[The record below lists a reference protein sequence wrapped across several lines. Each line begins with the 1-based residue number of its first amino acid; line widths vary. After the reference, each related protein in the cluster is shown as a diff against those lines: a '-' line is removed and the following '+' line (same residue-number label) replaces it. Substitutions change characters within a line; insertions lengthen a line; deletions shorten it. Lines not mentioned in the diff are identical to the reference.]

1 VTRSGGVRTP
11 DLLEAPRVADREKLH
26 LGRARPRPGSGPRRA
41 PKASQEPSRPRPKPP
56 EDATRFE
63 RIVFAVKVRRAA
75 KKRRLAKMTRKRR
88 VARRFG
94 IAGTWFLGF
103 IATLVI
109 AAVIAF
115 YTFGDVPRPETL
127 ALPQVAEILYSDG
140 SVMAKFGDQNRTIVS
155 IDKVPE
161 AVRYDILAAE
171 DRNFYSESGVSI
183 RGTVRAALSDV
194 TGGDTQ
200 GGSGITQQYVKNA
213 YLNDS
218 RSLSRKLKEL
228 VIAVKLSREYSKD
241 QILEFYLNTVYFGRG
256 AYGIEAAAQAFFGKD
271 VNQLSLTEG
280 AVLAAQLRAPS
291 YYDPAVNPQAA
302 HERWKY
308 VLDGM
313 VATKHLTQAQEDL
326 AVYPTVIPPKDD
338 TVLGTDGNTYLIEQQ
353 VLAELAA
360 HGITKDDVSN
370 RGLRIQTTIDKNA
383 QNAALSAIHTEF
395 ANLTAKQKNIKN
407 ALIAINPATGGVLA
421 YYGGSGPGVKNYA
434 GTVDYNDY
442 ASVGV
447 ASPGS
452 SFKPY
457 TLATAL
463 TQTLAKQGSTTIS
476 SQVFGGYTTKIG
488 NDTIQNDPGDKSLSH
503 KTVTVAY
510 AMKYSLNTTFDL
522 MAEDVG
528 PPNVKKTA
536 VAMGIPATING
547 TPSLVDGSGNT
558 DFGIGIGD
566 YKVHPIDQA
575 IGYATLANSGEM
587 HPSYFVQKA
596 TDSSGNV
603 VYSHTGKG
611 TKAIDP
617 KVAND
622 VTLTMEPI
630 AKSSGFALA
639 GGRTSAA
646 KTGTEG
652 IFQDPNGNNSDAWTV
667 GYTPQVAAA
676 VWVGS
681 GNSTTPIYN
690 SSGSP
695 EYGKDL
701 PGKTWKLF
709 MDTYLKGKPDLP
721 MATKQMIGT
730 GIDLTKPSNTPST
743 SASTSPSTSASTSPS
758 SGTSSS
764 PSGAPST
771 GTSSTSST
779 PTTPPTS
786 PTPTCVSTILHQ
798 CPSGAQPSG
807 G

>member
-1 VTRSGGVRTP
+1 M
-11 DLLEAPRVADREKLH
+11 ADREKLH
-26 LGRARPRPGSGPRRA
+26 LGRAKPRPRPAAKNGT
-41 PKASQEPSRPRPKPP
+41 PKEPARPRPKPP
-56 EDATRFE
+56 ADATRLE
-63 RIVFAVKVRRAA
+63 RIVFAYKVRRAA

-103 IATLVI
+103 VAALVI

-127 ALPQVAEILYSDG
+127 PLPQVAEILYSDG
-140 SVMAKFGDQNRTIVS
+140 SVMAQFGVQNRTIVS

-183 RGTVRAALSDV
+183 RGTVRAALSDL

-256 AYGIEAAAQAFFGKD
+256 AYGIQAAAQAFFGKD
-271 VNQLSLTEG
+271 VSQLSLTEG

-302 HERWKY
+302 QARWKY

-326 AVYPTVIPPKDD
+326 AVYPKVLPPKDD
-338 TVLGTDGNTYLIEQQ
+338 ASLGTDGNTYLIEQQ
-353 VLAELAA
+353 VLAELAE
-360 HGITKDDVSN
+360 HGISIEEVSE
-370 RGLRIQTTIDKNA
+370 RGLKIQTTIDKNA
-383 QNAALSAIHTEF
+383 QSAALSAIHTEF
-395 ANLTAKQKNIKN
+395 SNLTAKQKNLKN
-407 ALIAINPATGGVLA
+407 ALIAINPSTGGILA

-434 GTVDYNDY
+434 GTYDDYDY
-442 ASVGV
+442 ASMGV

-463 TQTLAKQGSTTIS
+463 SQTLAKQGSITIS
-476 SQVFGGYTTKIG
+476 SQVYGGYTTKIG
-488 NDTIQNDPGDKSLSH
+488 NVTIQNDPGDKTVSKKS
-503 KTVTVAY
+503 VTVAY

-528 PPNVKKTA
+528 PPAVKKTA
-536 VAMGIPATING
+536 IAMGIPATING
-547 TPSLVDGSGNT
+547 APSLVDGSGNT

-575 IGYATLANSGEM
+575 VGYATLANAGAM
-587 HPSYFVQKA
+587 NPAYFVQKA

-603 VYSHTGKG
+603 VYSHSGKA
-611 TKAIDP
+611 KQAIDP

-639 GGRTSAA
+639 NGRVSAA

-690 SSGSP
+690 ASGNP

-709 MDTYLKGKPDLP
+709 MDAYLKGKPNLP

-730 GIDLTKPSNTPST
+730 GIDLTKPSSTPST
-743 SASTSPSTSASTSPS
+743 SASTSPSSSASTAPS
-758 SGTSSS
+758 TATSST
-764 PSGAPST
+764 PTGTPST
-771 GTSSTSST
+771 GTSSTSGT
-779 PTTPPTS
+779 PTS
-786 PTPTCVSTILHQ
+786 PPPSSPTSTCVKTFLHG